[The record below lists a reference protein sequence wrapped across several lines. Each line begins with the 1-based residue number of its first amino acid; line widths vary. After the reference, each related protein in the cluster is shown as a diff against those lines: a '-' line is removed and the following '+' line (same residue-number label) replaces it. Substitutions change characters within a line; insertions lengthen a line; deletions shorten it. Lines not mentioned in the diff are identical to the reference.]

1 MGDAQPVTDAT
12 TLYCANHPTVETL
25 LRCSKCGRPI
35 CRRCGVPTPVG
46 IRCRECAQL
55 RRPPTYVVGP
65 GHYLLAA
72 VVALPVAFVAGLIMQ
87 RVGFF
92 FAFFLGAAVGG
103 LIAEVVCRATG
114 GKRGRPLAGLVCACI
129 VVGALASAALTMLTV
144 PGASLAAVLSV
155 HNLLALLFRLNVV
168 YVVLAIGAAY
178 ARLM

>member
-1 MGDAQPVTDAT
+1 VVT
-12 TLYCANHPTVETL
+12 
-25 LRCSKCGRPI
+25 
-35 CRRCGVPTPVG
+35 
-46 IRCRECAQL
+46 
-55 RRPPTYVVGP
+55 
-65 GHYLLAA
+65 
-72 VVALPVAFVAGLIMQ
+72 LPVAFVAGLIMQ
-87 RVGFF
+87 QVGFF
-92 FAFFLGAAVGG
+92 FAFFLAAAVGG

-144 PGASLAAVLSV
+144 PGASLAAVLSA